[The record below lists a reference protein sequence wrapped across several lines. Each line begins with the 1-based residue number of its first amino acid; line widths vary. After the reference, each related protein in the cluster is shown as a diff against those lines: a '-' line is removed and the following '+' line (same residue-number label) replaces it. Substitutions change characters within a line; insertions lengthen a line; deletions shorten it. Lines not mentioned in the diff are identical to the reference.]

1 MVEQALRTAYPLAK
15 IEIKVIQTGG
25 DERNR
30 IAPVIDRRAGRK
42 GLFTREIER
51 QLAEGR
57 IDLAVHSAK
66 DLPSEQPD
74 NLEIRA
80 TLPRGKTEDVL
91 ISRENVRLTNLPQ
104 GATIATGSVRRQRQ
118 LRWLRPDVRIV
129 DLRGNVPTRLH
140 KLREHEDWS
149 GIILALI
156 GLERLK
162 LEWKGEILSE
172 TNFLPA
178 GGQGVIAIQVRRED
192 ETMGATAD
200 AINDCATHT
209 CLRAER
215 EFLRLLNGDCNS
227 PVGVLAQVRDGQLQ
241 IRAQLFEEEISPLM
255 ATASGS
261 AANPEAVGA
270 ELMKKIYGS

>member
-1 MVEQALRTAYPLAK
+1 MVEQALRSAYPLAK

-30 IAPVIDRRAGRK
+30 IAPIVDRRAGRK

-51 QLAEGR
+51 ELAEGK

-91 ISRENVRLTNLPQ
+91 ISKENLRLTNLPQ

-118 LRWLRPDVRIV
+118 LRCRRPDLRIV
-129 DLRGNVPTRLH
+129 DRRGNVPTRLR
-140 KLREHEDWS
+140 KLRENEDWS
-149 GIILALI
+149 GIILARI

-172 TNFLPA
+172 EGFLPA
-178 GGQGVIAIQVRRED
+178 GGQGIIAIQMRRED
-192 ETMGATAD
+192 NTIGPAAD
-200 AINDCATHT
+200 AINDRATHA

-227 PVGVLAQVRDGQLQ
+227 PVGVLAEVLDGQLQ

-261 AANPEAVGA
+261 AANPETIGA
-270 ELMKKIYGS
+270 ELMKKIYGN